1 MGEVLG
7 HWPWEFIQSP
17 DRERYQAACARVLL
31 EQRPQAIDLEVPH
44 IGRWSVSM
52 TPVDLREVRLVLTCQ
67 RVPVGVSALS
77 QRQRELCRYMAAG
90 YPVKSIASKMDLNR
104 KTIDSYKHEVARRLG
119 LTTTS
124 LAAWCGSVRD
134 WL

>member
-1 MGEVLG
+1 
-7 HWPWEFIQSP
+7 
-17 DRERYQAACARVLL
+17 
-31 EQRPQAIDLEVPH
+31 
-44 IGRWSVSM
+44 
-52 TPVDLREVRLVLTCQ
+52 
-67 RVPVGVSALS
+67 
-77 QRQRELCRYMAAG
+77 MAAG